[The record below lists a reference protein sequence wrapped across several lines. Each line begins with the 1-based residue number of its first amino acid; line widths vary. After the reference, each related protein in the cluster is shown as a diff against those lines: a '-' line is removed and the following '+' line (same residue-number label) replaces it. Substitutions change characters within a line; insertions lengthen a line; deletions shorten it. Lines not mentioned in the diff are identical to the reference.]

1 MNSLYALID
10 RLIEISIDNGLIE
23 DLDKI
28 YVRNRLLSLFN
39 EENYGK
45 TGEIST
51 NFSKTLEQLT
61 AIAVEKGIIED
72 YLYAK
77 DIFSSDM
84 MNCFMDKPSVINK
97 NFSNLYK
104 TSPKAATDYFYNLSQ
119 SSNYIRMDRIAK
131 NIFYKV
137 PSVYGD
143 IDITINLSKPEKDP
157 KQIALSK
164 NSVST
169 NYPKCLL
176 CVENEGYNGTI
187 THPDRANHR
196 TIALNI
202 KDKKWRMQYS
212 PYVYY
217 NEHCIVLLEEHEPM
231 HVSKETFKRLSS
243 FVEIFPHY
251 FLGSNAGLPIVG
263 GSILAH
269 EHYQGGNYIFPMN
282 RAESLFKFTIDKF
295 KNVTVEGLKWPL
307 ATLRVKAKNVDDLV
321 ECGSYIYDSWLN
333 YADEERGI
341 YRDTNGTPHN
351 AITPICRKEG
361 ELFVLD
367 LALRNNRTSEEFPD
381 GIFHPHPDVQHIKKE
396 NIGLIEVMGLA
407 ILPGRLKA
415 ELEAVKNFILSE
427 EAISEV
433 ALSSDLNNSCET
445 ALSKVSD
452 YHRTWAKELKEKY
465 TSDMELERFIEI
477 EVGNKFV
484 RVLEDAGVF
493 KQTPHGIEGFKKF
506 AESLGIQYL

>member
-10 RLIEISIDNGLIE
+10 RLIEISIENRLI
-23 DLDKI
+23 DTLDTI
-28 YVRNRLLSLFN
+28 YVRNRLLSLFKIAN
-39 EENYGK
+39 YEETEK
-45 TGEIST
+45 IST
-51 NFSKTLEQLT
+51 EFSKTLEELT

-77 DIFSSDM
+77 DIFSSNL
-84 MNCFMDKPSVINK
+84 MNCFIDKPSVINK
-97 NFSNLYK
+97 TFFDLYNE
-104 TSPKAATDYFYNLSQ
+104 SPQAATDYFYNLSK

-164 NSVST
+164 HNVST

-176 CVENEGYNGTI
+176 CVENEGYNGTV

-202 KDKKWRMQYS
+202 NNKKWRMQYS

-231 HVSKETFKRLSS
+231 FVSKETFKRLSS

-282 RAESLFKFTIDKF
+282 RAEALFKFKIDKF
-295 KNVTVEGLKWPL
+295 NDVVVEGLKWPL
-307 ATLRVKAKNVDDLV
+307 ATLRIKAKNVEDLV
-321 ECGSYIYDSWLN
+321 ECGGYIYDNWLN

-341 YRDTNGTPHN
+341 FKETNGTPHN

-361 ELFVLD
+361 DLFVLD

-407 ILPGRLKA
+407 ILPGRLKN
-415 ELEAVKNFILSE
+415 ELEAVKTFLLGSE
-427 EAISEV
+427 ADI
-433 ALSSDLNNSCET
+433 
-445 ALSKVSD
+445 SKVEE
-452 YHRTWAKELKEKY
+452 YHRPWAVELKEKY
-465 TSDMELERFIEI
+465 TSNLDIDRFIEI

-493 KQTPHGIEGFKKF
+493 KQTPDGIAGFKKF
-506 AESLGIQYL
+506 AESLGIQYI